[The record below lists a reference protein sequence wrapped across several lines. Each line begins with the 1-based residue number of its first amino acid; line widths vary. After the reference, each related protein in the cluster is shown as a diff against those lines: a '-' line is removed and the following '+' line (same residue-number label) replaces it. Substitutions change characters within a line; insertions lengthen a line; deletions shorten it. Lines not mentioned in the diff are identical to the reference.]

1 MHGHSSKPFL
11 TMWKSSSFP
20 MECKWHCGSLCK
32 PSPRLPPWTEK

>member
-20 MECKWHCGSLCK
+20 MECK
-32 PSPRLPPWTEK
+32 